1 MCGIAGIVALRKN
14 GEVPALAL
22 ESMTRVMERRGP
34 DAEGLWLSH
43 DRKTGFG
50 HRRLAIVDLSDAGAQ
65 PMSLPDGSAVVT
77 FNGEIYNFPVLR
89 RDLEAKGHVFR
100 SGSDTEVLL
109 HLYLD
114 KGARM
119 VEDLDGDFAFALYD
133 ARDGSVFLARDPA
146 GVKPL
151 CYAVTQDYFLFA
163 SDVRSIL
170 ASGLVGREV
179 DAETLY
185 HYMTYLCA
193 PPGRT
198 MVAGISKL
206 ETATALKIH
215 RDGRMQGGK
224 YWDPLP
230 GKATGSEASLDEELR
245 SLFDDSVRKRMM
257 SDVPLGVLFSG
268 GVDSTLNAA
277 SFAAALNGGPVDSF
291 TVGMPGTPQDESGA
305 ALAMARHLGLR
316 HHEVSI
322 TGDNVLEALRDIT
335 VMQDEPLS
343 DPVCLPL
350 YFVSKLARES
360 GVTVL
365 QGGEGA
371 DELFAGYAAYAKYMN
386 AYQRYWKPL
395 SHLPRAVP
403 RMAARA
409 VGLAAARSMAASTA
423 AENLSR
429 MGRDEEF
436 FMSSAI
442 GFYEAEKNAVL
453 SPDFARGVEGMN
465 SYDVVRPLYARLAG
479 TEATFLQKMTY
490 IDINVRLP
498 ELLLMRVDRMSMAH
512 SLEVRVPFLDKK
524 LIEFAMRVPDAW
536 KLRHGIPKEPVKK
549 LAARYAP
556 HDAIYKP
563 KKGFGAPLRDWFRGP
578 LRGFCME
585 ALTYE
590 DAGAFFDL
598 PLLRQRFEAG
608 AKTTREAF
616 QLWVVINFIL
626 WKKNVL
632 DTA

>member
-50 HRRLAIVDLSDAGAQ
+50 HRRLAIVDLTQAGAQ

-77 FNGEIYNFPVLR
+77 FNGEIYNFAELR
-89 RDLEAKGHVFR
+89 RGLEAKGHVFR

-114 KGARM
+114 RGERM
-119 VEDLDGDFAFALYD
+119 VGDLDGDFAFALYD

-151 CYAVTQDYFLFA
+151 CYAITDDYFIFA

-170 ASGLVGREV
+170 ASGLVTRGV

-206 ETATALKIH
+206 ETGSALKIY
-215 RDGRMQGGK
+215 RDGRMQGGR

-230 GKATGSEASLDEELR
+230 QRAAGSDAALDEELK

-277 SFAAALNGGPVDSF
+277 SFSAAIAPAPVDSF

-316 HHEVSI
+316 HHEISI
-322 TGDNVLEALRDIT
+322 TGDNVLEALRDIA

-350 YFVSKLARES
+350 YFVSKLARDS

-386 AYQRYWKPL
+386 AYRRYWKPL

-403 RMAARA
+403 RMASRA
-409 VGLAAARSMAASTA
+409 VGAAAAHSVAASTA
-423 AENLSR
+423 AENLAR
-429 MGRDEEF
+429 LGRAEEF

-442 GFYEAEKNAVL
+442 GFYEAEKKAVF
-453 SPDFARGVEGMN
+453 SEDFAQGTAGLN
-465 SYDVVRPLYARLAG
+465 SYDVVRPLYAKLAG

-490 IDINVRLP
+490 IDISVRLP

-524 LIEFAMRVPDAW
+524 LVEFAMRAPDAW

-549 LAARYAP
+549 LAARHAP
-556 HDAIYKP
+556 HETVYKP
-563 KKGFGAPLRDWFRGP
+563 KKGFGAPLRDWFAGP
-578 LRGFCME
+578 LRELGME
-585 ALTYE
+585 ALSCE

-608 AKTTREAF
+608 AGSSREAF

-626 WKKNVL
+626 WKKQVL
-632 DTA
+632 DAA